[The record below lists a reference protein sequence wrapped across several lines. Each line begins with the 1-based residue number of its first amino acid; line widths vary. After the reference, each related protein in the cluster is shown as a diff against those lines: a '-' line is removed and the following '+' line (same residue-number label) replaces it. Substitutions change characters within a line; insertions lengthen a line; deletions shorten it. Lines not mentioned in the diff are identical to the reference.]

1 MQPTDN
7 KSPNRS
13 AGSKPANSK
22 PAPKRSLKVPLILM
36 GAVGG
41 AIALPFLFSED
52 EVQRNQ
58 YNSIEDCI
66 ADYSDK
72 DCLPDSTPPDSTTTD
87 ASASALAGATANADG
102 STTPATVASTT
113 TGSGYH
119 PSVFFYG
126 PWYRSN
132 WSGSNDA
139 RDPGPGRFLR
149 SGGSPSAMG
158 FSSGSRSSFH
168 GPAGTSYGSR
178 GGFGHSG
185 SVHASSSS

>member
-1 MQPTDN
+1 MQPTDKN
-7 KSPNRS
+7 LPTRNV
-13 AGSKPANSK
+13 GSK

-36 GAVGG
+36 GAMGG

-72 DCLPDSTPPDSTTTD
+72 DCLPDSTPPDTTTAD
-87 ASASALAGATANADG
+87 ASAAQLTGATANADG
-102 STTPATVASTT
+102 SATPAAVASTT
-113 TGSGYH
+113 TNSGFH
-119 PSVFFYG
+119 PLLFYYG

-132 WSGSNDA
+132 WSGSNDT

-149 SGGSPSAMG
+149 SGGNPSAMG
-158 FSSGSRSSFH
+158 FNSGSRSSFH